1 MKEHHSSF
9 FGIYRFCDGPSALRH
24 QVEGSPRVSV
34 HGLRARVCRA
44 IPVARK
50 VALGE
55 RAEDDVQQAQE
66 RKMSSGGGSIV
77 HSSGVDG
84 ADGADD
90 ATDYDRTIGKR
101 IARLRSR

>member
-1 MKEHHSSF
+1 MKEHDSSF

-34 HGLRARVCRA
+34 HGLGARVCRV
-44 IPVARK
+44 ISVARK

-55 RAEDDVQQAQE
+55 RAEDDVQQAQDE
-66 RKMSSGGGSIV
+66 QWGLIV

-101 IARLRSR
+101 IARFRSM